1 MVSNRKLR
9 VLIADDSTFIRERLP
24 AMLSDTHG
32 IEVVGIADDGAEALN
47 LARALNPDV
56 VILDIRMP
64 RMTGIEVLQKLKK
77 DEAAPVVIMLT
88 SYPYPQYREKCQE
101 AGADFFFDK
110 STDFEKLFDL
120 LKELRQGQG
129 ANLVTDQ

>member
-24 AMLSDTHG
+24 AMLLDIPG
-32 IEVVGIADDGAEALN
+32 IEVVGQAKNGAEALD
-47 LARALNPDV
+47 LVRALNPDV

-77 DEAAPVVIMLT
+77 DKTAPVVIMLT

-110 STDFEKLFDL
+110 STDFDKLFAL
-120 LKELRQGQG
+120 LKELRQGQN
-129 ANLVTDQ
+129 ANLITDQ

>member
-1 MVSNRKLR
+1 MASNRTLR

-24 AMLSDTHG
+24 VILSDIPG
-32 IEVVGIADDGAEALN
+32 VEVVGIADDGAEALN

-64 RMTGIEVLQKLKK
+64 CKTGIEVLQELKK
-77 DEAAPVVIMLT
+77 DKAAPVVIMLT
-88 SYPYPQYREKCQE
+88 SYPYVQYREKCQE

-120 LKELRQGQG
+120 IKELRQGQS
-129 ANLVTDQ
+129 ANLVSDQ

>member
-24 AMLSDTHG
+24 AMLLDIPG
-32 IEVVGIADDGAEALN
+32 IEVVGQAKNGAEALN
-47 LARALNPDV
+47 LAQELNPDV

-77 DEAAPVVIMLT
+77 DKTAPVVIMLT
-88 SYPYPQYREKCQE
+88 SYPYPKYREKCQE

-110 STDFEKLFDL
+110 STDFDKLFAL
-120 LKELRQGQG
+120 LKELRQGQN
-129 ANLVTDQ
+129 ANLITDQ